1 MNDSEENNAFPV
13 ESAEQEK
20 QNDANAVK
28 QPGETPVKKLL
39 WIRQLLPAAFI
50 LMSIVWIYQ
59 GLTKFGFFDR
69 LKGGTPA
76 FMPILCASVML
87 VASVIALIRSFKE
100 EKPVFHI
107 LCFIFLLLGGAL
119 IYLTKLIGLL
129 PSLLIFVFI
138 WVKVIEKSSWRS
150 TLIVVGLM
158 ALIGYGLFQ
167 AILNVPFP
175 NGLIYDTLFY

>member
-1 MNDSEENNAFPV
+1 MNDSRDNNMTSLDASDQTEKVPT
-13 ESAEQEK
+13 AETGE
-20 QNDANAVK
+20 
-28 QPGETPVKKLL
+28 PGPKRKKLL
-39 WIRQLLPAAFI
+39 WVRQLLPAAFI
-50 LMSIVWIYQ
+50 LMGVVWIYQ

-87 VASVIALIRSFKE
+87 VAGVIAMIRSFKE
-100 EKPVFHI
+100 EIPDFHI

-150 TLIVVGLM
+150 TLIVVALM
-158 ALIGYGLFQ
+158 AVIGYGLFQ
-167 AILNVPFP
+167 GILNVPFP